1 MRFLDIHPL
10 QITILYGTLNVLIT
24 LCLALN
30 VSLHRLR
37 KRTFAGDPVQPELHR
52 KIRAH
57 GNSAEY
63 LAATTFLLAFLELQ
77 QAPAFWLHVF
87 GGVIVLTRIVH
98 SMAMLMVQA
107 GRSRVRMFSATVTY
121 VASFFMAIWSLVLR
135 LR

>member
-1 MRFLDIHPL
+1 MKFLDIHPL

-30 VSLHRLR
+30 VSLHRLGH
-37 KRTFAGDPVQPELHR
+37 RTFAGDPVPPELQR

-57 GNSAEY
+57 GNSVEY

-87 GGVIVLTRIVH
+87 GGIIVLTRLVH
-98 SMAMLMVQA
+98 SMAMLLVGV

-121 VASFFMAIWSLVLR
+121 LTSIFMAVWSLVLR